1 MKCFCVHRER
11 VPPFYGLVGHIGVPD
26 DLRGTRRAV
35 CQCLCDQCGLLRG
48 TALVQ
53 KMFSRSTDDI
63 PDGYRRRTR
72 QELEKLYEN
81 KASVRHGGADFF
93 GLRPYF
99 VGNAGLTPCIPTV
112 LTLRY
117 SGRLSRPLF

>member
-35 CQCLCDQCGLLRG
+35 CQCLCDQCGLLGG

-72 QELEKLYEN
+72 QELEKLYE
-81 KASVRHGGADFF
+81 
-93 GLRPYF
+93 
-99 VGNAGLTPCIPTV
+99 GNFNSPNPEKRNELYNEYMKVNSFLCAPFEIE
-112 LTLRY
+112 
-117 SGRLSRPLF
+117 FE